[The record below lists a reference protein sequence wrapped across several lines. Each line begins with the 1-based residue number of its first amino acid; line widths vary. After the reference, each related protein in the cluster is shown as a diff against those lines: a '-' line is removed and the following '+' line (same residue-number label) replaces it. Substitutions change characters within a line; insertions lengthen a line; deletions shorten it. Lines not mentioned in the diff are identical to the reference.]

1 VGRSYR
7 TTIKASGG
15 TSAYSFI
22 VMSGSL
28 SPGLTLTSRG
38 ALSGKPT
45 SAGTFTFAI
54 QARDRYGRLGTQQ
67 YDLTIALPTV
77 SLKSINAF
85 QPDGGPLLQ
94 QDSYS
99 KRVQ

>member
-1 VGRSYR
+1 
-7 TTIKASGG
+7 
-15 TSAYSFI
+15 
-22 VMSGSL
+22 MNGSL

-45 SAGTFTFAI
+45 SAGIFTFAI

-67 YDLTIALPTV
+67 YNLTIALPTV

-85 QPDGGPLLQ
+85 RPNGGPLLQ
-94 QDSYS
+94 QDRYS
-99 KRVQ
+99 ERLR